1 MLLMHEFFAR
11 GFLLP
16 DRMSKINL
24 SDEERD
30 HQIKEQET
38 KKTYGGGLVFEP
50 KADIYT

>member
-1 MLLMHEFFAR
+1 MLLMHEFFSR
-11 GFLLP
+11 GFILP

-24 SDEERD
+24 TDEEKE
-30 HQIKEQET
+30 QYMKEQES